1 MIFVAGDE
9 LTTSQREFLT
19 ASRDLGLQAFDELHD
34 VFFFVKDRDLRFVYF
49 NRAFAVLMGV
59 PADQILGRRDED
71 LSPEYLAEH
80 YREDDTKV
88 LESGARLVDII
99 ELVHDVDGAYEWFTT
114 TKFPVMSNG
123 TTIGVAGVT
132 RSLTKRNKAAEQLL
146 PFEPAIRLI
155 SEHYDRQLSVRELA
169 ESVAMSQTHF
179 ARTFKAH
186 FGTSPHRYLRRVRL
200 TAACDLLSTTDLSVG
215 EIATRTGYYDHSH
228 LTNDLVRAKGL
239 TPSDYRQRYRRRPIR
254 RQVVRG

>member
-1 MIFVAGDE
+1 MDE
-9 LTTSQREFLT
+9 LTARQRDFLAAT
-19 ASRDLGLQAFDELHD
+19 TDLGLQAFDELHD
-34 VFFFVKDRDLRFVYF
+34 VFFFVKDRELRFVYF
-49 NRAFAVLMGV
+49 NRAFLTLMGL
-59 PADQILGRRDED
+59 PAEQILGRRDED

-80 YREDDTKV
+80 YREDDMKV
-88 LESGARLVDII
+88 LESGERLVDII

-114 TKFPVMSNG
+114 TKFPVVSNG

-132 RSLTKRNKAAEQLL
+132 RSLTKRSKAAERVV

-155 SEHYDRQLSVRELA
+155 SEHYDRQLSVKELA
-169 ESVAMSQTHF
+169 DSVAMSQTHF
-179 ARTFKAH
+179 ARLFKAH

-200 TAACDLLSTTDLSVG
+200 TAAYDLLSTTDLSVG

-228 LTNDLVRAKGL
+228 LTNELVRSKGM
-239 TPSDYRQRYRRRPIR
+239 TPSEYRNRYRRRQLR